1 MPHYESVF
9 LVRPDVSS
17 SQVEAL
23 AQEMSTIIEQ
33 NGGNVPKVEHWGL
46 KNLSYRIK
54 KNRKAYYVLFN
65 IAAPHEAVA
74 EMERNMRIHEDV
86 LRHLTLRMDEL
97 EEGASIMMQNK
108 ASRDERGPRGGDRG
122 GYGGKRPDERKAEK
136 PKAEEAKAE
145 KPKAEEAKAEE
156 PKAEET
162 KAEAPK
168 AEETKAEEPKAE
180 EAKAEEP
187 KAEET
192 KAEEADDSAAKPADE
207 AAPETAPETPSE
219 DKPDEKAPAGD
230 DT

>member
-122 GYGGKRPDERKAEK
+122 GYGGKRPDERKAEE

-145 KPKAEEAKAEE
+145 K
-156 PKAEET
+156 
-162 KAEAPK
+162 
-168 AEETKAEEPKAE
+168 PKAE

-207 AAPETAPETPSE
+207 AADDSAAKPADEAAPETAPETPSE
-219 DKPDEKAPAGD
+219 DKPDEKAPAGV

>member
-145 KPKAEEAKAEE
+145 
-156 PKAEET
+156 
-162 KAEAPK
+162 
-168 AEETKAEEPKAE
+168 
-180 EAKAEEP
+180 EP

>member
-145 KPKAEEAKAEE
+145 E

-207 AAPETAPETPSE
+207 AAPETPSE

>member
-162 KAEAPK
+162 KAE
-168 AEETKAEEPKAE
+168 
-180 EAKAEEP
+180 
-187 KAEET
+187 
-192 KAEEADDSAAKPADE
+192 EADDSAAKPADE

>member
-122 GYGGKRPDERKAEK
+122 GYGGKRPDQR
-136 PKAEEAKAE
+136 
-145 KPKAEEAKAEE
+145 
-156 PKAEET
+156 
-162 KAEAPK
+162 
-168 AEETKAEEPKAE
+168 
-180 EAKAEEP
+180 KAEEP

>member
-74 EMERNMRIHEDV
+74 EMERNMSIHEDV
-86 LRHLTLRMDEL
+86 LRHMTLRLDEL
-97 EEGASIMMQNK
+97 EEGPSIMMQNK
-108 ASRDERGPRGGDRG
+108 ASRDERGPRGG
-122 GYGGKRPDERKAEK
+122 KRPDERKAEE

-168 AEETKAEEPKAE
+168 AEETKA
-180 EAKAEEP
+180 
-187 KAEET
+187 
-192 KAEEADDSAAKPADE
+192 
-207 AAPETAPETPSE
+207 
-219 DKPDEKAPAGD
+219 
-230 DT
+230 

>member
-122 GYGGKRPDERKAEK
+122 GYGGKRPDERKAEE

-145 KPKAEEAKAEE
+145 K
-156 PKAEET
+156 
-162 KAEAPK
+162 
-168 AEETKAEEPKAE
+168 PKAE

-219 DKPDEKAPAGD
+219 DKPDEKAPAGV

>member
-108 ASRDERGPRGGDRG
+108 ASRDERGPRGG
-122 GYGGKRPDERKAEK
+122 KRPDERKAEK
-136 PKAEEAKAE
+136 PKAEE
-145 KPKAEEAKAEE
+145 
-156 PKAEET
+156 T
-162 KAEAPK
+162 I
-168 AEETKAEEPKAE
+168 
-180 EAKAEEP
+180 
-187 KAEET
+187 
-192 KAEEADDSAAKPADE
+192 AEEADDSAAKPADE

>member
-145 KPKAEEAKAEE
+145 E

-162 KAEAPK
+162 KAE
-168 AEETKAEEPKAE
+168 
-180 EAKAEEP
+180 EA

>member
-122 GYGGKRPDERKAEK
+122 GYGGKRPDERKAE
-136 PKAEEAKAE
+136 
-145 KPKAEEAKAEE
+145 
-156 PKAEET
+156 
-162 KAEAPK
+162 
-168 AEETKAEEPKAE
+168 EPKAE

>member
-122 GYGGKRPDERKAEK
+122 GYGGKRPDERKAEE

-145 KPKAEEAKAEE
+145 K
-156 PKAEET
+156 
-162 KAEAPK
+162 
-168 AEETKAEEPKAE
+168 PKAE

>member
-122 GYGGKRPDERKAEK
+122 GYGGKRPDERKAE
-136 PKAEEAKAE
+136 
-145 KPKAEEAKAEE
+145 
-156 PKAEET
+156 
-162 KAEAPK
+162 
-168 AEETKAEEPKAE
+168 EPKAE

-219 DKPDEKAPAGD
+219 DKPDEKAPAGV

>member
-108 ASRDERGPRGGDRG
+108 ASRDERGPRGG
-122 GYGGKRPDERKAEK
+122 KRPDER
-136 PKAEEAKAE
+136 
-145 KPKAEEAKAEE
+145 
-156 PKAEET
+156 
-162 KAEAPK
+162 
-168 AEETKAEEPKAE
+168 KAEEPKAE

>member
-108 ASRDERGPRGGDRG
+108 ASRDERGPRGG
-122 GYGGKRPDERKAEK
+122 KRPDER
-136 PKAEEAKAE
+136 KAE

-180 EAKAEEP
+180 ETKAEEA